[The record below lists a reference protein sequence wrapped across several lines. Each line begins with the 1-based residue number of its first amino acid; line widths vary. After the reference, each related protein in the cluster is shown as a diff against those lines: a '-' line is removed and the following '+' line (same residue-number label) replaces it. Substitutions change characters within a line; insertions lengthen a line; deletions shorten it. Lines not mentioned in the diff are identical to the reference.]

1 MHSPFPRLI
10 PALVAASLTC
20 SASAVRAEEDWQEA
34 ARTLFGYYADAMVG
48 KNYSTFL
55 NACESKSRAFFRELT
70 LWQMDMMSD
79 EDLMQVLPS
88 DENGRPIALK
98 DLIAMTDNQF
108 WNVYTESMRKREM
121 AVAEEAYRHLGQS
134 GLPDYKLKVLTKY
147 NDGIYMIVERVY
159 KKPTPTPVPLTV
171 LEAILEEGKW
181 RLVLPRELMWDAMES
196 GRYRQLQLEAAAAKL
211 PYDVKPPLRPTDG
224 ALKVPDSHTGDA
236 KDPQPASPAP
246 ASAPTPA
253 ASPAPASTPAPATAT
268 PPPAKAAPAP
278 AK

>member
-1 MHSPFPRLI
+1 MNSPFPRLI
-10 PALVAASLTC
+10 PAVLAISLS
-20 SASAVRAEEDWQEA
+20 SASALRAQDDWQQA
-34 ARTLFGYYADAMVG
+34 GRTLFGYYADAMIG
-48 KNYSTFL
+48 KNYSTFI
-55 NACESKSRAFFRELT
+55 NSCESKSRSLFRELT

-79 EDLMQVLPS
+79 EDLLAVLPS

-134 GLPDYKLKVLTKY
+134 GLPEYKLKVLTKY
-147 NDGIYMIVERVY
+147 NDGIYMIVERTY
-159 KKPTPTPVPLTV
+159 AKPTPTPIPLTV

-211 PYDVKPPLRPTDG
+211 PYDVKPPFRPAED
-224 ALKVPDSHTGDA
+224 ALKVPGGKGGKEAA
-236 KDPQPASPAP
+236 KPQEQPAKTEA
-246 ASAPTPA
+246 APTPA
-253 ASPAPASTPAPATAT
+253 PVP
-268 PPPAKAAPAP
+268 APAP
-278 AK
+278 AAKPAAAK